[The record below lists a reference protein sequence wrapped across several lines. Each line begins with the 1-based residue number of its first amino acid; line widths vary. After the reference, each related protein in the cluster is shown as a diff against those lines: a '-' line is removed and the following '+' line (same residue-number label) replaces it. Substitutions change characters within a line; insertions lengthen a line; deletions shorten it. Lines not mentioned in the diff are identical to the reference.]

1 MPAGPREL
9 YVYYRVA
16 PPHAEAAR
24 LEVLAWQ
31 SAALQ
36 RWPGLEARLLRRPP
50 AHEQAEQTWMEIY
63 RHPAGLSEAILAQ
76 LQQAT
81 AQLPA
86 LRSGERHLEI
96 FEACTICGLS

>member
-1 MPAGPREL
+1 
-9 YVYYRVA
+9 
-16 PPHAEAAR
+16 
-24 LEVLAWQ
+24 
-31 SAALQ
+31 
-36 RWPGLEARLLRRPP
+36 
-50 AHEQAEQTWMEIY
+50 MEIY
-63 RHPAGLSEAILAQ
+63 RHPAGLSEATLAQ